1 MWGLTVFPPGTDER
15 ELRGGHGM
23 GLSRSLNRT
32 SGAEGG
38 TAHTQLGMLAPNEW
52 ALNLRRL
59 SQDTRWTLKQASA
72 GLSQRFESLNE
83 AIISQKSHYVQRG
96 YFVNFVGH

>member
-1 MWGLTVFPPGTDER
+1 
-15 ELRGGHGM
+15 M

-32 SGAEGG
+32 TGGEGG
-38 TAHTQLGMLAPNEW
+38 TAHTQLGILAPNEW

-72 GLSQRFESLNE
+72 GLSQRFESLNA
-83 AIISQKSHYVQRG
+83 AIISQNSHYVHG
-96 YFVNFVGH
+96 VDLVNIVGH